1 MSAHADL
8 NGALDALHDKLKSLN
23 DLVRANQFM
32 VEAMAGQGEQ
42 LKQMS
47 SDRTRDMLRRQAR
60 ARFHPET
67 GSAPDAAVL
76 AILEEVL
83 GHQQES
89 AEIIPFPVRA

>member
-8 NGALDALHDKLKSLN
+8 NGALDALQGKLQSLN

-32 VEAMAGQGEQ
+32 VEAMASQGDA

-47 SDRTRDMLRRQAR
+47 SEHTRDMLRHQAR
-60 ARFHPET
+60 VRFHPET
-67 GSAPDAAVL
+67 GTSPDAAVL

-83 GHQQES
+83 APRQES

>member
-1 MSAHADL
+1 MSAHCEL
-8 NGALDALHDKLKSLN
+8 NGALDALQDKLKSLN

-32 VEAMAGQGEQ
+32 VEAMARQGRE
-42 LKQMS
+42 LRGMS
-47 SDRTRDMLRRQAR
+47 SSRTKDMLRSQAR

-67 GSAPDAAVL
+67 GTAPDAAVL

-83 GHQQES
+83 GHQQEC

>member
-1 MSAHADL
+1 MSAHSDL
-8 NGALDALHDKLKSLN
+8 NGALDALQGKLKSLN

-32 VEAMAGQGEQ
+32 VEAMAGQGEE

-47 SDRTRDMLRRQAR
+47 SNRTRDMLRHQAR

-67 GSAPDAAVL
+67 GAAPDAAVL

-83 GHQQES
+83 APHQES